1 MANDAGHLPPIASGN
16 QGLNGLRRYLAAI
29 AALQERV
36 IASQAAVLDRVAA
49 QMVETLMYDRRIFVF
64 GTGHSHLIA
73 EEAFYRAGG
82 LAAAVPI
89 FSPPL
94 MLHEDAAL
102 SSLLE
107 RQEGLAEPLLAPY
120 EPRAGEMLFVFSN
133 SGVNQ
138 LPVEMALAARARGL
152 FVVGVSAHAYARVAP
167 LSDVGRRLD
176 EVVDEAIDNG
186 GVPGDALVPLDA
198 SGWSAGPASTVMA
211 ALIWNG
217 LVTEAVTRLQADG
230 IEAPVFASLNM
241 DGAAA
246 HNEALLHKW
255 RGVNPHL

>member
-1 MANDAGHLPPIASGN
+1 MSSDAGQQPVSPPHDERLSSMH
-16 QGLNGLRRYLAAI
+16 RYLEAI

-36 IASQAAVLDRVAA
+36 VTSQAAVLDRVAA
-49 QMVETLMYDRRIFVF
+49 QMVETLKHDRRIFVF

-107 RQEGLAEPLLAPY
+107 RQEGLAKPLVAPY
-120 EPRAGEMLFVFSN
+120 EPQAGEMFFVFSN

-138 LPVEMALAARARGL
+138 LPVEMALAARACGL
-152 FVVGVSAHAYARVAP
+152 FVVGVSAHAYARIAP

-176 EVVDEAIDNG
+176 EVVDAAIDNG

-198 SGWSAGPASTVMA
+198 SGWSVGPTSTVIA

-217 LVTEAVTRLQADG
+217 LVTEAVTRLQAEG

-255 RGVNPHL
+255 RGRNPHL

>member
-1 MANDAGHLPPIASGN
+1 MPRDGGQPSGIPPRDPRLGGM
-16 QGLNGLRRYLAAI
+16 QRYLEAI
-29 AALQERV
+29 AALQARV
-36 IASQAAVLDRVAA
+36 VASQAAVLARVAA
-49 QMVETLMYDRRIFVF
+49 QMVETLKQDLRILVF

-120 EPRAGEMLFVFSN
+120 EPQPGEMLFVFSN

-138 LPVEMALAARARGL
+138 LPVEMALAGRARGL
-152 FVVGVSAHAYARVAP
+152 YVVGVSAHAYARVAP
-167 LSDVGRRLD
+167 LSGTGRRLD
-176 EVVDEAIDNG
+176 EVVDAAIDNG
-186 GVPGDALVPLDA
+186 GLPGDALVLAGP
-198 SGWSAGPASTVMA
+198 SGWRVGPSSTIIA

-217 LVTEAVTRLQADG
+217 LVTEAVSRLQAEG

-246 HNEALLHKW
+246 HNEALLEKW
-255 RGVNPHL
+255 RGTNPHL

>member
-1 MANDAGHLPPIASGN
+1 MPNDAGQTLLSPPGD
-16 QGLNGLRRYLAAI
+16 QRLDGMRRYLEAI
-29 AALQERV
+29 QALEARIV
-36 IASQAAVLDRVAA
+36 ASQAEVLERVAA
-49 QMVETLMYDRRIFVF
+49 QMVETLKREQRIFVF

-89 FSPPL
+89 FSAPL

-120 EPRAGEMLFVFSN
+120 RPQPGEMLFVFSN

-138 LPVEMALAARARGL
+138 LPVEMALAAREYGL
-152 FVVGVSAHAYARVAP
+152 FVVGVSALAYARVAP
-167 LSDVGRRLD
+167 LSGVGRRLD
-176 EVVDEAIDNG
+176 EVVDAAIDNG
-186 GVPGDALVPLDA
+186 GVPGDALVPVGRT
-198 SGWSAGPASTVMA
+198 GWRVGPTSTIAA

-217 LVTEAVTRLQADG
+217 LVTEAVARLQADG
-230 IEAPVFASLNM
+230 IEAPIFASLNM
-241 DGAAA
+241 NGAAA
-246 HNEALLHKW
+246 HNEALLKKW
-255 RGVNPHL
+255 RGANPHL

>member
-1 MANDAGHLPPIASGN
+1 VADNAGQQPITPAPDGRVSGM
-16 QGLNGLRRYLAAI
+16 RRYLEEI
-29 AALQERV
+29 VTLEERV
-36 IASQAAVLDRVAA
+36 VTSQAEVLDRVAV
-49 QMVETLMYDRRIFVF
+49 QMVETLKDDRRIFVF

-89 FSPPL
+89 FAPPL
-94 MLHEDAAL
+94 MLHEGAAF

-120 EPRAGEMLFVFSN
+120 QPQPGEMLFVFSN

-152 FVVGVSAHAYARVAP
+152 FVVGVSAHAYAHVAP
-167 LSDVGRRLD
+167 LSELGRRLD
-176 EVVDEAIDNG
+176 EVVDAAIDNG
-186 GVPGDALVPLDA
+186 GVPGDALVPVGP
-198 SGWSAGPASTVMA
+198 SGWRVGPASTITA

-217 LVTEAVTRLQADG
+217 LVTEAVARLQADG
-230 IEAPVFASLNM
+230 MEAPVFASLNM
-241 DGAAA
+241 NGAAA
-246 HNEALLHKW
+246 HNEALLEKW
-255 RGVNPHL
+255 RGLNPHL

>member
-1 MANDAGHLPPIASGN
+1 MSEARAQAPAPFDAPRLA
-16 QGLNGLRRYLAAI
+16 GLGRYVAAVI
-29 AALQERV
+29 ALQERI
-36 IASQAAVLDRVAA
+36 IAGQVDVLDRVATE
-49 QMVETLMYDRRIFVF
+49 MVATLHREQRIFLF
-64 GTGHSHLIA
+64 GTGHSHLLA

-94 MLHEDAAL
+94 MLHENAKL

-120 EPRAGEMLFVFSN
+120 RPVAGEMLFVFSN

-138 LPVEMALAARARGL
+138 LPVEMAQVARACGL
-152 FVVGVSAHAYARVAP
+152 FVVGISSHAYARVAP
-167 LSDVGRRLD
+167 LSSGGLRLD
-176 EVVDEAIDNG
+176 EVVDAAIDNG

-198 SGWSAGPASTVMA
+198 SGWSVGPSSTIAA

-217 LVTEAVTRLQADG
+217 LVTEAVTRLQGAG
-230 IEAPVFASLNM
+230 IPAPVFASLNM
-241 DGAAA
+241 AGAAA
-246 HNEALLHKW
+246 HNEALLHTW
-255 RGVNPHL
+255 RGANPHL